1 MYSIGKFAKLIG
13 RSIET
18 LRSWD
23 KQGKL
28 IPAYRS
34 DGGHRMYSQEQLN
47 EVLQIVRPK
56 EKFNLG
62 YIRVSS
68 KQQESDLKRQYDLME
83 LFLMKQG
90 KEFQIISDIGSGI
103 NYKKRGLKELLKLVS
118 TNQIDTLYISYKDRL
133 VRFGYELIEE
143 VCKLHNVKIVIIN
156 KNNEQTD
163 EEELVDDILNIIHI
177 FSCRLNGKRSHINK
191 KIMEK
196 LKNDKHSSS

>member
-28 IPAYRS
+28 IPSYRS
-34 DGGHRMYSQEQLN
+34 EGGHRMYSQEQLN
-47 EVLQIVRPK
+47 EVLQIVKPK
-56 EKFNLG
+56 ERFNLG
-62 YIRVSS
+62 YIRVSA
-68 KQQESDLKRQYDLME
+68 KHQNSDLDRQRDLME

-103 NYKKRGLKELLKLVS
+103 NYKKRGLKELLRLVS
-118 TNQIDTLYISYKDRL
+118 TNQIDKLYISYKDRL

-143 VCKLHNVKIVIIN
+143 VCKLHSVEIIIIN

-163 EEELVDDILNIIHI
+163 EEELVEDILNIIHV
-177 FSCRLNGKRSHINK
+177 FSYRLNGKRSHINK

-196 LKNDKHSSS
+196 LKDDK

>member
-28 IPAYRS
+28 IPSYRS
-34 DGGHRMYSQEQLN
+34 EGGHRMYSEKQLN
-47 EVLQIVRPK
+47 EVLQIVKPK
-56 EKFNLG
+56 ERFNLG
-62 YIRVSS
+62 YIRVSA
-68 KQQESDLKRQYDLME
+68 KHQNSDLERQRDLME

-103 NYKKRGLKELLKLVS
+103 NYKKKGLKELLRLVS

-143 VCKLHNVKIVIIN
+143 VCKLHGVKIIIIN
-156 KNNEQTD
+156 KSNEQTD
-163 EEELVDDILNIIHI
+163 EEELVDDILNIIHV

-196 LKNDKHSSS
+196 LKNDK

>member
-18 LRSWD
+18 LRAWD

-28 IPAYRS
+28 IPSYRS
-34 DGGHRMYSQEQLN
+34 EGGHRMYSQEQLN
-47 EVLQIVRPK
+47 EVLQIVKPK
-56 EKFNLG
+56 ERFNLG
-62 YIRVSS
+62 YIRVSA
-68 KQQESDLKRQYDLME
+68 KHQNSDLERQHDLME

-103 NYKKRGLKELLKLVS
+103 NYKKKGLKELLRLVS

-133 VRFGYELIEE
+133 VQFGYELIEE
-143 VCKLHNVKIVIIN
+143 VCKLHGVKIIIIN
-156 KNNEQTD
+156 KSNEQND
-163 EEELVDDILNIIHI
+163 EEELVDDILNIIHV

-196 LKNDKHSSS
+196 LKNDK

>member
-1 MYSIGKFAKLIG
+1 MYSIGKFAKQIG

-18 LRSWD
+18 LRAWD

-34 DGGHRMYSQEQLN
+34 IGGHRMYSEEQLN
-47 EVLQIVRPK
+47 EVLQIVKPK
-56 EKFNLG
+56 ERFNLG
-62 YIRVSS
+62 YIRVSA
-68 KQQESDLKRQYDLME
+68 KHQNSDLERQRKLME
-83 LFLMKQG
+83 MFLMKQG

-103 NYKKRGLKELLKLVS
+103 NYKKKGLKELLKLVS
-118 TNQIDTLYISYKDRL
+118 TNQIDTLYISFKDRL
-133 VRFGYELIEE
+133 IRFGYELIEE
-143 VCKLHNVKIVIIN
+143 VCKLHSVEIVIIN
-156 KNNEQTD
+156 KNNEQSD

-196 LKNDKHSSS
+196 LKNDK

>member
-28 IPAYRS
+28 IPSYRS
-34 DGGHRMYSQEQLN
+34 EGGHRMYSEEQLN
-47 EVLQIVRPK
+47 EVLQIVKPK
-56 EKFNLG
+56 ERFNLG
-62 YIRVSS
+62 YIRVSA
-68 KQQESDLKRQYDLME
+68 KHQNSDLERQRDLME

-103 NYKKRGLKELLKLVS
+103 NYKKKGLKELLRLVS

-133 VRFGYELIEE
+133 VLFGYELIEE
-143 VCKLHNVKIVIIN
+143 VCKLHGVKIIIIN
-156 KNNEQTD
+156 KSNEQTD
-163 EEELVDDILNIIHI
+163 EEELVDDILNIIHV

-196 LKNDKHSSS
+196 LKNDK

>member
-28 IPAYRS
+28 IPSYRS
-34 DGGHRMYSQEQLN
+34 EGGHRMYSQEQLN
-47 EVLQIVRPK
+47 EVLQIVKPK
-56 EKFNLG
+56 ERFNLG
-62 YIRVSS
+62 YIRVSA
-68 KQQESDLKRQYDLME
+68 KHQNSDLDRQRDLME

-103 NYKKRGLKELLKLVS
+103 NYKKRGLKELLRLVS
-118 TNQIDTLYISYKDRL
+118 TNQIDKLYISYKDRL

-143 VCKLHNVKIVIIN
+143 VCKLHSVEIIIIN
-156 KNNEQTD
+156 KSNEQTD
-163 EEELVDDILNIIHI
+163 EEELVEDILNIIHV
-177 FSCRLNGKRSHINK
+177 FSYRLNGKRSHINK

-196 LKNDKHSSS
+196 LKDDK

>member
-28 IPAYRS
+28 IPSYRS
-34 DGGHRMYSQEQLN
+34 EGGHRMYSEEQLN
-47 EVLQIVRPK
+47 EVLQIVKPK
-56 EKFNLG
+56 ERFNLG
-62 YIRVSS
+62 YIRVSA
-68 KQQESDLKRQYDLME
+68 KHQNSDLERQRDLME

-103 NYKKRGLKELLKLVS
+103 NYKKKGLKELLRLVS

-133 VRFGYELIEE
+133 VHFGYELIEE
-143 VCKLHNVKIVIIN
+143 VCELHGVKIIIIN
-156 KNNEQTD
+156 KSNEQTD
-163 EEELVDDILNIIHI
+163 EEELVDDILNIIHV

-196 LKNDKHSSS
+196 LKNDK

>member
-28 IPAYRS
+28 IPSYRS
-34 DGGHRMYSQEQLN
+34 EGGHRMYSEEQLN
-47 EVLQIVRPK
+47 EVLQIVKPK
-56 EKFNLG
+56 ERFNLG
-62 YIRVSS
+62 YIRVSA
-68 KQQESDLKRQYDLME
+68 KHQNNDLERQRDLME

-103 NYKKRGLKELLKLVS
+103 NYKKKGLKELLRLVS

-143 VCKLHNVKIVIIN
+143 VCELHGVKIIIIN
-156 KNNEQTD
+156 KSNEKTD
-163 EEELVDDILNIIHI
+163 EEELVDDILNIIHV

-191 KIMEK
+191 KIIEK
-196 LKNDKHSSS
+196 LKNDK

>member
-28 IPAYRS
+28 IPSYRS
-34 DGGHRMYSQEQLN
+34 EGGHRMYSEKQLN
-47 EVLQIVRPK
+47 EVLQIVKPK
-56 EKFNLG
+56 ERFNLG
-62 YIRVSS
+62 YIRVSA
-68 KQQESDLKRQYDLME
+68 KHQNSDLERQRDLME

-103 NYKKRGLKELLKLVS
+103 NYKKKGLKELLRLVS

-143 VCKLHNVKIVIIN
+143 VCKLHGVKIIIIN
-156 KNNEQTD
+156 KSNEQTD
-163 EEELVDDILNIIHI
+163 EEELVDDILNIIHV
-177 FSCRLNGKRSHINK
+177 FSYRLNGKRGHINK

-196 LKNDKHSSS
+196 LKNDK

>member
-28 IPAYRS
+28 IPSYRS
-34 DGGHRMYSQEQLN
+34 KGGHRMYSQEQLN
-47 EVLQIVRPK
+47 EVLQIIKPK
-56 EKFNLG
+56 ERFNLG
-62 YIRVSS
+62 YIRVSA
-68 KQQESDLKRQYDLME
+68 KHKNSDLKRQHDLME

-103 NYKKRGLKELLKLVS
+103 NYKKRGFKELLRLVS
-118 TNQIDTLYISYKDRL
+118 TNQIETLYISHKTRL
-133 VRFGYELIEE
+133 VQFGYELIEE
-143 VCKLHNVKIVIIN
+143 VCKLHGVKIVIIN
-156 KNNEQTD
+156 KGNEKVD
-163 EEELVDDILNIIHI
+163 EEELVDDILNIINV
-177 FSCRLNGKRSHINK
+177 FSRKFNGKRGYINK

-196 LKNDKHSSS
+196 LKDE

>member
-28 IPAYRS
+28 IPSYRS
-34 DGGHRMYSQEQLN
+34 AGGHRMYSEKQLN
-47 EVLQIVRPK
+47 EVLQIVKPK
-56 EKFNLG
+56 ERFNLG
-62 YIRVSS
+62 YIRVSA
-68 KQQESDLKRQYDLME
+68 KHQNSDLERQRDLME

-103 NYKKRGLKELLKLVS
+103 NYKKKGLKELLRLVS
-118 TNQIDTLYISYKDRL
+118 TNQIDTLYISFKDSL

-143 VCKLHNVKIVIIN
+143 VCKLHDVKIIIIN
-156 KNNEQTD
+156 KSDKKTD
-163 EEELVDDILNIIHI
+163 EEELVDDILNIIHV

-191 KIMEK
+191 KIIEK
-196 LKNDKHSSS
+196 LKNDK

>member
-28 IPAYRS
+28 IPSYRS
-34 DGGHRMYSQEQLN
+34 EGGHRMYSEEQLN
-47 EVLQIVRPK
+47 EVLQIVKPK
-56 EKFNLG
+56 ERFNLG
-62 YIRVSS
+62 YIRVSA
-68 KQQESDLKRQYDLME
+68 KHQNSDLERQRDLME

-90 KEFQIISDIGSGI
+90 KEFKIISDIGSGI
-103 NYKKRGLKELLKLVS
+103 NYKKKGLKELLKLVS
-118 TNQIDTLYISYKDRL
+118 TNQIDTLYISNKDRL

-143 VCKLHNVKIVIIN
+143 ICYLHDVKIVIIN
-156 KNNEQTD
+156 KSEEKRD
-163 EEELVDDILNIIHI
+163 EEELVEDILNIIHV

-191 KIMEK
+191 RIIEK
-196 LKNDKHSSS
+196 LQNESTN

>member
-28 IPAYRS
+28 IPSYRS
-34 DGGHRMYSQEQLN
+34 EGGHRMYSEEQLN
-47 EVLQIVRPK
+47 KVLQIVKPK
-56 EKFNLG
+56 ERFNLG
-62 YIRVSS
+62 YIRVSA
-68 KQQESDLKRQYDLME
+68 KHQNSDLERQRDLME

-103 NYKKRGLKELLKLVS
+103 NYKKRGLKELLRLVS

-143 VCKLHNVKIVIIN
+143 VCKLHGVKIIIIN
-156 KNNEQTD
+156 KSNEQTD
-163 EEELVDDILNIIHI
+163 EEELVDDILNIIHV
-177 FSCRLNGKRSHINK
+177 FSRLNRKRSHINK

-196 LKNDKHSSS
+196 LKNDK

>member
-28 IPAYRS
+28 IPSYRS
-34 DGGHRMYSQEQLN
+34 EGGHRMYSEEQLN
-47 EVLQIVRPK
+47 EVLQIVKPK
-56 EKFNLG
+56 ERFNLG
-62 YIRVSS
+62 YIRVSA
-68 KQQESDLKRQYDLME
+68 KYQNSDLERQRDLME

-103 NYKKRGLKELLKLVS
+103 NYKKSGLKELLRLVS

-143 VCKLHNVKIVIIN
+143 VCRLHGVKIIIIN

-163 EEELVDDILNIIHI
+163 EEELVDDILNIIHV

-196 LKNDKHSSS
+196 LKDDK

>member
-28 IPAYRS
+28 IPSYRS
-34 DGGHRMYSQEQLN
+34 EGRYRMYSQEQLN
-47 EVLQIVRPK
+47 EVLQIVKPK
-56 EKFNLG
+56 ERFNLG
-62 YIRVSS
+62 YIRVSA
-68 KQQESDLKRQYDLME
+68 KHQNSDLDRQRDLME

-103 NYKKRGLKELLKLVS
+103 NYKKRGLKELLRLVS
-118 TNQIDTLYISYKDRL
+118 TNQIDKLYISYKDRL

-143 VCKLHNVKIVIIN
+143 VCKLHSVEIIIIN

-163 EEELVDDILNIIHI
+163 EEELVEDILNIIHV

-196 LKNDKHSSS
+196 LKDDK

>member
-28 IPAYRS
+28 IPSYRS
-34 DGGHRMYSQEQLN
+34 EGGHRMYSQEQLN
-47 EVLQIVRPK
+47 EVLQIVKPK
-56 EKFNLG
+56 ERFNLG
-62 YIRVSS
+62 YIRVSA
-68 KQQESDLKRQYDLME
+68 KHQNSDLERQHNLME

-103 NYKKRGLKELLKLVS
+103 NYNKRGLKELLRLVS

-143 VCKLHNVKIVIIN
+143 VCRLHNVKIVIIN
-156 KNNEQTD
+156 KSNEQTD
-163 EEELVDDILNIIHI
+163 EEELVNDILNIIHV
-177 FSCRLNGKRSHINK
+177 FSCRIDGKRSHINK
-191 KIMEK
+191 KIIEK
-196 LKNDKHSSS
+196 LKNDK